1 MQVAIYARC
10 RRLDVKRLPPCNGVD
25 AGRADWLVVDA
36 KANRC
41 AGNNDVAVIRGGR
54 NEIAVRYLD
63 GSLVLKVP

>member
-1 MQVAIYARC
+1 
-10 RRLDVKRLPPCNGVD
+10 VD
-25 AGRADWLVVDA
+25 AGRADRLVVDA
-36 KANRC
+36 EANRC